1 MSGERDLPV
10 EDRPSGE
17 GLPEGEFAE
26 LLQSISAMAPLL
38 RGFFSSQQGG
48 SPTGESNTKGE
59 GGPLHGGGRSLCG
72 RREAL
77 LLALKPYLSPAR
89 CAAVD
94 YLIRLSR
101 VGDAIRA
108 MQ

>member
-1 MSGERDLPV
+1 M
-10 EDRPSGE
+10 
-17 GLPEGEFAE
+17 PEEARAPNDGMPEEEFAG
-26 LLQSISAMAPLL
+26 LLQSVSAMAPLL
-38 RGFFSSQQGG
+38 KGFFPASGKG
-48 SPTGESNTKGE
+48 KEEYGKPTPFAAEHAGERE
-59 GGPLHGGGRSLCG
+59 LCR

-108 MQ
+108 LQ